1 MLAPEAP
8 KVHDPAVAQSSHP
21 RRWRVEG
28 DPAVPAASEGP
39 SQYKDS
45 SVEFSE
51 PLCGYPKLCP
61 SGVNVGPEL
70 PHPGRAVIDDAI
82 GSADDPGVYLHARI
96 ENLRCG
102 FEVSIGESREQGLDR
117 LHVLLRHR
125 PRIIGPGGAG
135 ANSRFESRIAHRIA
149 SPMESSATNRRGDR
163 SAGGSASFEEAR
175 RVATAANEALN
186 RGDLSAANELFAE
199 DVEYVT
205 HDGVKR
211 GRSSVIE
218 YWEPQLERFQMDFE
232 LERIV
237 DAGEGAVIVLHTVTR
252 RRRETGDVEMRTW
265 PAVVFRVR
273 DGKIVFV
280 EGYMD
285 RRKAFTDLGLEAD

>member
-1 MLAPEAP
+1 
-8 KVHDPAVAQSSHP
+8 
-21 RRWRVEG
+21 
-28 DPAVPAASEGP
+28 
-39 SQYKDS
+39 
-45 SVEFSE
+45 
-51 PLCGYPKLCP
+51 
-61 SGVNVGPEL
+61 
-70 PHPGRAVIDDAI
+70 
-82 GSADDPGVYLHARI
+82 
-96 ENLRCG
+96 
-102 FEVSIGESREQGLDR
+102 
-117 LHVLLRHR
+117 
-125 PRIIGPGGAG
+125 
-135 ANSRFESRIAHRIA
+135 
-149 SPMESSATNRRGDR
+149 MESSATNRRGDR